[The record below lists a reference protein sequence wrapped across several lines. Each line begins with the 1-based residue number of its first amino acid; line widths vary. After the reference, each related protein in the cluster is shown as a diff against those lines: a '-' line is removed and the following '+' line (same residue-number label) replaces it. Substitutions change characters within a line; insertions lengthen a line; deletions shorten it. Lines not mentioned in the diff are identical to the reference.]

1 MSDNSERQVV
11 ITGASGNTGS
21 FVISKLIDAGIA
33 SNVLAL
39 VRPSTS
45 VEPLHRIGV
54 KTHVADLDNPETYL
68 SVIEPGAF
76 FVGIANLRF
85 TDAMLPHL
93 RRRGVSH
100 AFCVTTTGVFSTYH
114 SYSRLYREIE
124 QRMRQ
129 TDLPLAILR
138 PSMIYG
144 NRRDHNMH
152 KLIAYLQKVPI
163 FPVFG
168 PGTALMQPVHV
179 EDLADGIVAAV
190 ERQAVGEYNLAGPD
204 AIPYN
209 QVLQDVAEALG
220 KKVRLLH
227 INHAAAARVVK
238 VLERIPG
245 FPIRHEQVMR
255 LLEDKAFDIS
265 QAVESLDYRPR
276 PFREGIQQQVNDQ
289 LSRSHSQ
296 D

>member
-1 MSDNSERQVV
+1 MNGMLDRQIV

-21 FVISKLIDAGIA
+21 FVISKLVDAGMA
-33 SNVLAL
+33 SQVLAL
-39 VRPSTS
+39 VRPSTL
-45 VEPLHRIGV
+45 VEPLHEFGV
-54 KTHVADLDNPETYL
+54 RTHVADLNDPETYL
-68 SVIEPGAF
+68 DVVEPGAF

-100 AFCVTTTGVFSTYH
+100 AFCVTTTAVFSTYH
-114 SYSRLYREIE
+114 SYSHLYREIE

-129 TDLPLAILR
+129 TDLPMAILR

-152 KLIAYLQKVPI
+152 KLIAYLEKAPV
-163 FPVFG
+163 FPVCG

-179 EDLADGIVAAV
+179 EDLANGIVAAV

-227 INHAAAARVVK
+227 INHAIAARLVQI
-238 VLERIPG
+238 LEHVPG

-265 QAVESLDYRPR
+265 RAVETLDYHPR
-276 PFREGIQQQVNDQ
+276 PFREGIQQQVDDQ
-289 LSRSHSQ
+289 RS
-296 D
+296 